1 VIPEEFETS
10 IEIFSRVLREYG
22 IARHH
27 IHRQVSELR
36 GEGYQMLRSPSLSL
50 GEVRD
55 IADALGGA
63 ATDTLIIEHDTAAAG
78 RTIGELQLRRRT
90 GVTVIAAVRDGGT
103 EINPGPQFRIE
114 PDDVLVLLGLPEQ
127 IDRAVEH
134 LNRGAD

>member
-1 VIPEEFETS
+1 M
-10 IEIFSRVLREYG
+10 LREYG
-22 IARHH
+22 IARHV
-27 IHRQVSELR
+27 IHRQVGEVRS
-36 GEGYQMLRSPSLSL
+36 EGYQMLRSPSLSL
-50 GEVRD
+50 GEVGD

-63 ATDTLIIEHDTAAAG
+63 ATDTLVVSHDAAAAG

-90 GVTVIAAVRDGGT
+90 GVTVIAVVRDGGT

-134 LNRGAD
+134 LTDGAA